1 MLETIRSDPRA
12 SPGRSLKCV
21 GGSRLPSIV
30 AHRQEESFSR
40 QRLPGK
46 KEAPSLLNAFH
57 PSLFL
62 CFSDT
67 PKGQHQQQQQQ
78 EETSVMNS
86 SPLGNHTPSSSSG
99 GDRGAD
105 DSFPAPLRERINQ
118 VIKRRDSVSWL
129 HPEEDIAR

>member
-67 PKGQHQQQQQQ
+67 PKKEEEQQ
-78 EETSVMNS
+78 EEETSMMNS
-86 SPLGNHTPSSSSG
+86 SPLGNHMPPSSSG
-99 GDRGAD
+99 GDRGA

-118 VIKRRDSVSWL
+118 RMVIKGKKSESWL
-129 HPEEDIAR
+129 HPAEYSAR